1 MAVQADSA
9 GAMAGPT
16 GVKSEDQ
23 PAPDGLPIR
32 AFARSHR
39 SPRIILAAAM
49 VCPAALGQEAMGSSA
64 LPRSVRGIERGIAPA
79 PWRLGASSLTSRT
92 RADLPSVGQRL

>member
-1 MAVQADSA
+1 
-9 GAMAGPT
+9 MAGPT
-16 GVKSEDQ
+16 GGKSEDQ

-32 AFARSHR
+32 AFARS
-39 SPRIILAAAM
+39 IILAAAM